1 MQDEAIG
8 QTSDAG
14 AIRIV
19 EAAAIDGCY
28 GIVLFRDA
36 GSGIPLLIDVF
47 CRSDFDTFRIR
58 DLQQIPDE
66 AGCLDLFQLQR
77 RIRARLESEYI
88 LLIRRRHGAEDLV
101 QLLLIIKPRDVL
113 RMP

>member
-47 CRSDFDTFRIR
+47 CRSDFDTFRIW

-66 AGCLDLFQLQR
+66 AGCLDLFSFSVASVRGLKANTFCLSVVVTVP
-77 RIRARLESEYI
+77 RIWFSSS
-88 LLIRRRHGAEDLV
+88 
-101 QLLLIIKPRDVL
+101 
-113 RMP
+113 